1 MLRSTFCNTAAIL
14 APRLKGFLSQPRCN
28 QFTGDDQKTTARVL
42 NQEIGAGLMID
53 GYSQAGF
60 RLNNGMS
67 VIGPMAIFPKSVLSW
82 RVRDEKDITEDSL
95 SLFYLLE
102 PKLDILII
110 GVGDRGIT
118 LQPRVLQYIRNK
130 GLNIEVL
137 PTESAC
143 STFNFLNDEK
153 RCVAAALI
161 PPANIRTHEDELLQ
175 DQLRK
180 KSLFIATIEDEIV

>member
-1 MLRSTFCNTAAIL
+1 MIRSPLRNTAAIL
-14 APRLKGFLSQPRCN
+14 APRLKGFLSQPRCH
-28 QFTGDDQKTTARVL
+28 QSTGDDQKTTARVL

-67 VIGPMAIFPKSVLSW
+67 VVGPMAIFPKSVLSW
-82 RVRDEKDITEDSL
+82 RVRDENDITEDSL
-95 SLFYLLE
+95 SLFYILE

-110 GVGDRGIT
+110 GVGDRGIA
-118 LQPRVLQYIRNK
+118 LKPRVLQYIKNK

-143 STFNFLNDEK
+143 ATFNFLNDEK
-153 RCVAAALI
+153 RYVAAALI
-161 PPANIRTHEDELLQ
+161 PPTNIQTHEDELVQ
-175 DQLRK
+175 DQVRK
-180 KSLFIATIEDEIV
+180 KSLFIATLEDEIV